1 MVWEKLIERGSIEVG
16 IGKSTSKV
24 YSKDFPIGLL

>member
-16 IGKSTSKV
+16 IGESTSKF
-24 YSKDFPIGLL
+24 YKDFPIGLL